1 MKLLIQADD
10 YGITRAVADGIIFGI
25 QKGVIKN
32 TGVFINM
39 PWATEC
45 VEKIRPYLNAIAFG
59 IDLNTVQGPSL
70 LGYETVPS
78 LCHEDGTYLSIK
90 ENKALD
96 TEENNFDHSNKEELY
111 KEYKAQ
117 VERFIELV
125 GKKPDYIHAHAYST
139 ASIEKTQRL
148 IAKEYEIPFSMD
160 FAKLPNAKMP
170 SMSWY
175 TFGTSSQQQEED
187 LLTYL
192 LEDQNEYLKAE
203 YGYLITHCGY
213 VDMDT
218 MRLPFN
224 LCRIKDLEA
233 LTSNAYRAWL
243 EKHHVD
249 LITFKD
255 IENEIKG

>member
-32 TGVFINM
+32 TGIFINM

-45 VEKIRPYLNAIAFG
+45 VEKIRPYLNEIAFG

-90 ENKALD
+90 ENKAFD
-96 TEENNFDHSNKEELY
+96 NKENNFDYNNKEELY
-111 KEYKAQ
+111 KEYKAH

-125 GKKPDYIHAHAYST
+125 GDKPSYIHAHAYST
-139 ASIEKTQRL
+139 ASIEEMQRL
-148 IAKEYEIPFSMD
+148 IAKEYEVPYSMD

-170 SMSWY
+170 SMAWY
-175 TFGTSSQQQEED
+175 SFGTPDEQLKEEP
-187 LLTYL
+187 LTYW
-192 LEDQNEYLKAE
+192 LEDKNEYLEAS

-213 VDMDT
+213 VDKET
-218 MRLPFN
+218 MQLPFN
-224 LCRIKDLEA
+224 LCRANDLYA
-233 LTSNAYRAWL
+233 ITSTAYSEWL
-243 EKHHVD
+243 EKHHVN

-255 IENEIKG
+255 IRNQI